1 MDKYGDVKV
10 GDEFFYVELVG
21 VKLWHKIS
29 FIKRFSISCLVI
41 KVTRTQ
47 FITDKGRYRKSDG
60 RTVGVC
66 PSIYKLGDNLSPH
79 CIKAKVFG
87 CQLDELNK
95 YKQDL
100 LPIENARLVNLSR
113 FDIADLRNIET
124 AKEAASLIMQLGALI
139 KESNK

>member
-1 MDKYGDVKV
+1 MDRYGDVKV
-10 GDEFFYVELVG
+10 GDEFFYVEHVG
-21 VKLWHKIS
+21 VNKWREV
-29 FIKRFSISCLVI
+29 RFSKKFFISCLVI

-47 FITDKGRYRKSDG
+47 FVTDKGRYRKGGGGAIGS
-60 RTVGVC
+60 C
-66 PSIYKLGDNLSPH
+66 PAI
-79 CIKAKVFG
+79 
-87 CQLDELNK
+87 

-124 AKEAASLIMQLGALI
+124 AKEAASLIMQLDALI